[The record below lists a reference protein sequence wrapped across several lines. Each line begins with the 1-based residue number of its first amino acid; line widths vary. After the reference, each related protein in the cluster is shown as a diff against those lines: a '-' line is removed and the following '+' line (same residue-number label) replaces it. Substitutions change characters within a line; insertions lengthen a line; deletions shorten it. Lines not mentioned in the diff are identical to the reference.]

1 MAVKTPILQI
11 VHGTDSPF
19 LELAGRYAAV
29 FDREQ
34 FEVTTVFLTGA
45 DDARVQQLANSDRV
59 ICLQLA
65 SRDLAGMKR
74 AAIKPVRELCMQT
87 DYALVIA
94 QRYKALYVAWQVAKH
109 LSTPRILGVAHAFGV
124 MDSWGRR
131 MLFRMHRE
139 YTWIA
144 GVSQAVT
151 EDLKSDCGIGLTER
165 IVSLPNCVDAQALE
179 KGIFPKAIARNVLD
193 LPEQGFV
200 FANVGRLHPDKD
212 PLALLHAFA
221 RVANDMPDACMVWL
235 GDGRLRDDMNAAI
248 ATLGLRQRVR
258 LLGKVPNAWRLF
270 AAFDAYVSTSDR
282 EPFGIV
288 LNEAQAAR
296 IPVIAADCG
305 GAGEVV
311 GNSGVLY
318 SRAEPQQLDQRL
330 LQVYRMSADERR
342 DLGEQGYARL
352 QQEYSLPACARRFK
366 ALDVTSALFG
376 TAS

>member
-1 MAVKTPILQI
+1 MAVRTPVLQL

-29 FDREQ
+29 FDREH

-45 DDARVQQLANSDRV
+45 DDARVQKLASSEHV
-59 ICLQLA
+59 ICLQLS

-74 AAIKPVRELCMQT
+74 AAIKPVRELCMKT

-109 LSTPRILGVAHAFGV
+109 LSTPRVLGVAHAFGV

-144 GVSQAVT
+144 GVSQAVAD
-151 EDLKSDCGIGLTER
+151 DLKSDCGIGLAEHIT
-165 IVSLPNCVDAQALE
+165 SLPNCVDVAALE
-179 KGIFPKAIARNVLD
+179 KGIFPKAVARNVLD

-221 RVANDMPDACMVWL
+221 HVADEMPDACLVWL
-235 GDGRLRDDMNAAI
+235 GDGRLRDELKAGIAA
-248 ATLGLRQRVR
+248 LGLQQRVR
-258 LLGKVPNAWRLF
+258 LLGNVPGAWRLF
-270 AAFDAYVSTSDR
+270 AAFDVYVSSSDR

-296 IPVIAADCG
+296 IPVVAADCG

-311 GNSGVLY
+311 GDSGLLY
-318 SRAEPQQLDQRL
+318 SRAEPEQLQQRL
-330 LQVYRMSADERR
+330 LQIYRMGIEERR
-342 DLGEQGYARL
+342 ALGEKGYARL
-352 QQEYSLPACARRFK
+352 QAEYSLPAFARRLRL
-366 ALDVTSALFG
+366 LDVVKDVFG
-376 TAS
+376 KSS